1 MKAIRSAFTA
11 AALAV
16 STLAVSTTALA
27 QADEYPMV
35 PGDYVEVSMIK
46 IQDGHDLEYA
56 NHLAGL
62 WRKGQ
67 DYSKAQGWITDYQIW
82 TNSNAREGEADV
94 FLITWFPKMETT
106 EEGIARGKKFREYMQ
121 QTIAQAQAAS
131 GKRAEY
137 RTLAGSML
145 LRNQVWKNK

>member
-1 MKAIRSAFTA
+1 MKTIRSALA
-11 AALAV
+11 AI
-16 STLAVSTTALA
+16 TLATASFAIAAPALA
-27 QADEYPMV
+27 QADEYPTV

-46 IQDGHDLEYA
+46 IKDGHDLDYA

-94 FLITWFPKMETT
+94 FLITWFPRIESA
-106 EEGIARGKKFREYMQ
+106 EEGQARGKKFREHMQ
-121 QTIAQAQAAS
+121 QTIAQAQAQS

-145 LRNQVWKNK
+145 LRNQVWRKK